1 MRNLI
6 KKITLLEELNSIL
19 FTRKNRDYR
28 VGSPKNEDI
37 STSKLILNIAS
48 LLLIL
53 PIITAILLLLLF
65 EFK

>member
-19 FTRKNRDYR
+19 FTKKNRDYR

>member
-53 PIITAILLLLLF
+53 PIITAILLLLF

>member
-19 FTRKNRDYR
+19 FTKKNRDYR

-37 STSKLILNIAS
+37 SKSKLIFNIAS

-53 PIITAILLLLLF
+53 PIITVILLLLF